1 MITMRSIAL
10 GLAVCFLFA
19 CGGGP
24 AFKDKVNEDAYKRV
38 QMGQTYEQVVF
49 QMGGLDGRKLTESLY
64 IWDNGD
70 IETTTYSITVSFE
83 DDKATRK
90 TATTLNEKGEKLK
103 EERYPEM

>member
-1 MITMRSIAL
+1 MSL
-10 GLAVCFLFA
+10 LFG

-38 QMGQTYEQVVF
+38 EMGQTYEQVVF
-49 QMGGLDGRKLTESLY
+49 QMGGLEGRKLTDELH

-70 IETTTYSITVSFE
+70 IETTTYSVTVSFE
-83 DDKATRK
+83 GGKAVRK

-103 EERYPEM
+103 EERYPDI

>member
-1 MITMRSIAL
+1 MRTLQVITI
-10 GLAVCFLFA
+10 GLFCILTA
-19 CGGGP
+19 CSSGP

-38 QMGQTYEQVVF
+38 EMGQTYEQVMF
-49 QMGGLDGRKLTESLY
+49 QMGGLDGRKLTESMY

-83 DDKATRK
+83 DGKAARK
-90 TATTLNEKGEKLK
+90 SATTLNEKGEKLK